1 MSVTREIDDHLASLA
16 PEGPLLERAAT
27 EARAKG
33 LPVVGRTVGRF
44 LEAVVL
50 AAGARRVLEIG
61 TANGYATL
69 WLARSLPDDGGL
81 FSIEIDPH
89 RAAMARAHLEAAGLG
104 DRAHV
109 IVGDPA
115 RMVHKVAGP
124 FDVIFNAGDRRQ
136 YGPLLDR
143 LAALLRPGG
152 MLVTGN
158 VLQDAEAAAGLAGPA
173 EPAGGGRGRP
183 AGGGQGD
190 RPADE
195 GNRPADEGNRPADEG
210 NRPANR
216 TDRPADEG
224 NRPADKADRPAD
236 KADRPANRTDKADRP
251 ANRADRPADKADR
264 PADKAD
270 RPADKAD
277 AVAAYNRRLAGDR
290 RFVTSFLPVGDGLAL
305 SVKLR

>member
-1 MSVTREIDDHLASLA
+1 MSVTREIDDHLASLT
-16 PEGPLLERAAT
+16 PEGPLLERAAA

-50 AAGARRVLEIG
+50 AASARRVLEIG

-81 FSIEIDPH
+81 FSIEIDPR

-152 MLVTGN
+152 VLVTGN
-158 VLQDAEAAAGLAGPA
+158 VLQDAEAAAGLA
-173 EPAGGGRGRP
+173 EPADRP
-183 AGGGQGD
+183 ADEGSRPADEGD

-195 GNRPADEGNRPADEG
+195 GDRPADEGDRPADEG
-210 NRPANR
+210 DRPADEGDR
-216 TDRPADEG
+216 PADEGDRPADEGDRPADEG
-224 NRPADKADRPAD
+224 NRPADKADRPA
-236 KADRPANRTDKADRP
+236 NRT
-251 ANRADRPADKADR
+251 
-264 PADKAD
+264 D

-277 AVAAYNRRLAGDR
+277 AGAAYNRRLAGDR

>member
-1 MSVTREIDDHLASLA
+1 MSVTREVDDHFASLT
-16 PEGPLLERAAT
+16 PEGPLLEHAAA
-27 EARAKG
+27 EARAEG
-33 LPVVGRTVGRF
+33 LPAVGRTVGQF

-81 FSIEIDPH
+81 FSIEIDPR

-109 IVGDPA
+109 IVGDAA

-152 MLVTGN
+152 VLVTGN
-158 VLQDAEAAAGLAGPA
+158 VLQDAEAAAELAGPA
-173 EPAGGGRGRP
+173 
-183 AGGGQGD
+183 D

-195 GNRPADEGNRPADEG
+195 GNRPADEGN
-210 NRPANR
+210 
-216 TDRPADEG
+216 
-224 NRPADKADRPAD
+224 
-236 KADRPANRTDKADRP
+236 
-251 ANRADRPADKADR
+251 
-264 PADKAD
+264 

>member
-1 MSVTREIDDHLASLA
+1 MSVTREIDDHLASLT
-16 PEGPLLERAAT
+16 PEGPLLERAAA

-33 LPVVGRTVGRF
+33 LPVAGRTVGRF

-81 FSIEIDPH
+81 FSIEIDPR

-109 IVGDPA
+109 IVGDAA

-158 VLQDAEAAAGLAGPA
+158 VLQDAEAAADEGN
-173 EPAGGGRGRP
+173 
-183 AGGGQGD
+183 

-210 NRPANR
+210 NRPA
-216 TDRPADEG
+216 DRAE
-224 NRPADKADRPAD
+224 
-236 KADRPANRTDKADRP
+236 
-251 ANRADRPADKADR
+251 
-264 PADKAD
+264 
-270 RPADKAD
+270 AD
-277 AVAAYNRRLAGDR
+277 AGAAYNRRLAGDR